1 MEETIKQSMSHDNN
15 SDNCTSLIQ
24 LPKAEQKKYFEDI
37 DFEITS
43 LNWNGSIL
51 KIKGYSYIQGIS
63 LTSYSNI
70 RKKLLLINE
79 DGECLKF
86 VLEDIRV
93 SEVETTKK
101 VDGTYQWAGFTG
113 IINFSKAQ
121 ENKPLLPGKYQT
133 YIELEYLKNNQTL
146 ITRRTPLGDIRK
158 FLKNN
163 FHSTQM
169 EFFSSKNQ
177 IVDNLMVTYDVNS
190 KSMLLE
196 SIKIRDINPS
206 LIYGDIKNKTRKP
219 GLIYRIFRS
228 MVFQLLYYLFH
239 VFPVKTRRI
248 LFASDSREEI
258 GGNLKF
264 VYEEMVNREIDFDY
278 KFMFKEN
285 SFVKKSLI
293 EIVKL
298 AYYCATSKNILL
310 EENYPMIS
318 PLKIRKKADLI
329 QLWHGAG
336 AFKKFGYSRLGQPGG
351 PKINSK
357 DHRNYTKAVVSTKN
371 VATHYAESFDI
382 EKDRIYPLGVPRT
395 DIFFDEEYKEQ
406 KKIELYEKY
415 PFLKDKK
422 VILFAPTFRGR
433 GRKEA
438 HYPMEYLNF
447 EKLYNNL
454 KDEYVFLFKLHFII
468 LNKITI
474 PYQYSDFF
482 YDFSEYR
489 EVNDLLLITDL
500 LITDY
505 SSICFEFSLLD
516 KPMLFFAYDV
526 EEYISKRGFYY
537 EYQSFIPG
545 NLVKTTNELV
555 EKIVNKDFAEE
566 KIKPFRD
573 YFFDHKDGKASQRV
587 VDELIL
593 SESQSFI
600 RILDKD
606 DSIKEISGGL

>member
-1 MEETIKQSMSHDNN
+1 MPEYSRIKDFRIDITLNCKESSKMEETIEQKLSHENKLNN
-15 SDNCTSLIQ
+15 YTLFNQ
-24 LPKAEQKKYFEDI
+24 LPKDEQEKYFEDI

-43 LNWNGSIL
+43 LGWNGSIL
-51 KIKGYSYIQGIS
+51 RIKGYSYIKGIS
-63 LTSYSNI
+63 LTNYSNI
-70 RKKLLLINE
+70 RKNLLLINE

-86 VLEDIRV
+86 VLEDILV
-93 SEVETTKK
+93 SEVEKTKK
-101 VDGTYQWAGFTG
+101 VDLTYHWAGFTG
-113 IINFSKAQ
+113 IINFSRAQ

-133 YIELEYLKNNQTL
+133 YIELEFLKNNQTL

-163 FHSTQM
+163 FHSAQM
-169 EFFSSKNQ
+169 EFFSSKKQ

-228 MVFQLLYYLFH
+228 IVFQLLYYLFH
-239 VFPVKTRRI
+239 VFPVNSRRI

-264 VYEEMVNREIDFDY
+264 VYEEMVNREIDYDY

-285 SFVKKSLI
+285 SFVKKNII

-298 AYYCATSKNILL
+298 AYYCATSKKILL

-395 DIFFDEEYKEQ
+395 DIFF
-406 KKIELYEKY
+406 
-415 PFLKDKK
+415 F
-422 VILFAPTFRGR
+422 
-433 GRKEA
+433 
-438 HYPMEYLNF
+438 
-447 EKLYNNL
+447 
-454 KDEYVFLFKLHFII
+454 
-468 LNKITI
+468 
-474 PYQYSDFF
+474 
-482 YDFSEYR
+482 
-489 EVNDLLLITDL
+489 
-500 LITDY
+500 
-505 SSICFEFSLLD
+505 
-516 KPMLFFAYDV
+516 
-526 EEYISKRGFYY
+526 
-537 EYQSFIPG
+537 
-545 NLVKTTNELV
+545 
-555 EKIVNKDFAEE
+555 
-566 KIKPFRD
+566 
-573 YFFDHKDGKASQRV
+573 
-587 VDELIL
+587 
-593 SESQSFI
+593 
-600 RILDKD
+600 
-606 DSIKEISGGL
+606 

>member
-1 MEETIKQSMSHDNN
+1 
-15 SDNCTSLIQ
+15 
-24 LPKAEQKKYFEDI
+24 
-37 DFEITS
+37 
-43 LNWNGSIL
+43 
-51 KIKGYSYIQGIS
+51 
-63 LTSYSNI
+63 
-70 RKKLLLINE
+70 
-79 DGECLKF
+79 
-86 VLEDIRV
+86 
-93 SEVETTKK
+93 
-101 VDGTYQWAGFTG
+101 
-113 IINFSKAQ
+113 
-121 ENKPLLPGKYQT
+121 
-133 YIELEYLKNNQTL
+133 
-146 ITRRTPLGDIRK
+146 
-158 FLKNN
+158 
-163 FHSTQM
+163 
-169 EFFSSKNQ
+169 
-177 IVDNLMVTYDVNS
+177 
-190 KSMLLE
+190 MLLE

-228 MVFQLLYYLFH
+228 IVFQLLYYLFH
-239 VFPVKTRRI
+239 VFPVNPRRI
-248 LFASDSREEI
+248 LFASDSRVEI

-264 VYEEMVNREIDFDY
+264 VYEEMVNRKIDYDY

-285 SFVKKSLI
+285 SFVKKTVI

-298 AYYCATSKNILL
+298 AYYCATSKSILI

-351 PKINSK
+351 PKVNSK

-382 EKDRIYPLGVPRT
+382 EKDRIYPLGIPRT

-406 KKIELYEKY
+406 KRQELYEKY
-415 PFLKDKK
+415 PFLKDRK

-438 HYPMEYLNF
+438 HYPIEYLDF

-468 LNKITI
+468 LNKVTI

-482 YDFSEYR
+482 YDFTDYR
-489 EVNDLLLITDL
+489 EVNDLLLIADI

-573 YFFDHKDGKASQRV
+573 YFFDDLDGKASQRV
-587 VDELIL
+587 VDLIL
-593 SESQSFI
+593 LGREISI
-600 RILDKD
+600 PVLDNVN
-606 DSIKEISGGL
+606 SIKGISRDY